1 MRKNRLDT
9 RKKHPLLRHAK
20 WIALCGIIGG
30 GIAFSNTCLAKPI
43 YRTKV
48 QLLVSAPVESVG
60 LGISFLSG
68 NTATPVTIITGL
80 FESPALVSA
89 LSKETKMDEREL
101 ARSWFV
107 QNDPLTSQIEL
118 TLDHQDPQRAA
129 TIIRRALEIGR
140 ILEVESV
147 KSTSKT
153 KAEQLKES
161 YEARIKEVDQAEIAY
176 REFLKE
182 NAPEIGSIA
191 GSGRQSWEVQ
201 QLQSQIRAEESK
213 LSALRAN
220 VRRAISNPAIPKQGP
235 LDALRQRLITLQTD
249 LSAIRSQS
257 GPDAPEL
264 KSKQEELLSTQ
275 KIYDRELAKTLQAL
289 EADLNTEVGVAQAAL
304 DAKRWQLNQ
313 IVLNSGGSPKVASQM
328 QTLIRQLQSVYR
340 AAAEARAEYEAARAE
355 SSIERSNWQRI
366 STPFVLEK
374 PINKGLI
381 RTSAAGFIL
390 GAFLAAFFAMLLT
403 PKSEFSD
410 AKQTPER
417 EEEEESWINVA

>member
-1 MRKNRLDT
+1 M
-9 RKKHPLLRHAK
+9 RHAK

-30 GIAFSNTCLAKPI
+30 GIAFTNTYLAKPV

-48 QLLVSAPVESVG
+48 QLLVSTPVESVV

-80 FESPALVSA
+80 FESPALVST
-89 LSKETKMDEREL
+89 LSREAKIDERDL

-140 ILEVESV
+140 NLEVESV
-147 KSTSKT
+147 KSTSKS
-153 KAEQLKES
+153 KAEQLKQS
-161 YEARIKEVDQAEIAY
+161 YDARLKAVDQAEIAY
-176 REFLKE
+176 RDFLQKSL
-182 NAPEIGSIA
+182 PETGSIL
-191 GSGRQSWEVQ
+191 GSGRQTWEIQ
-201 QLQSQIRAEESK
+201 QLRSRIQADESK
-213 LSALRAN
+213 ISAMRAN
-220 VRRAISNPAIPKQGP
+220 ARRAISNPAIPKLGP
-235 LDALRQRLITLQTD
+235 VDILRQRLNTLQAELD
-249 LSAIRSQS
+249 SIRGQL

-264 KSKQEELLSTQ
+264 KSKQEEVHSVQ
-275 KIYDRELAKTLQAL
+275 KVYDRELAQTMQAL
-289 EADLNTEVGVAQAAL
+289 EADLNSEIGAAQAAL

-313 IVLNSGGSPKVASQM
+313 IVLNSGGSPKVASEM
-328 QTLIRQLQSVYR
+328 QTLIRQLRSVYR
-340 AAAEARAEYEAARAE
+340 AAAETRAEYEAARAD

-366 STPFVLEK
+366 SSPFVLEK

-381 RTSAAGFIL
+381 RTSAAGFVL

-403 PKSEFSD
+403 PKSEF
-410 AKQTPER
+410 KEVRLTPEP
-417 EEEEESWINVA
+417 EEDKESWTNAA

>member
-20 WIALCGIIGG
+20 WIAMCGIIGG
-30 GIAFSNTCLAKPI
+30 GIAFTNTYLAKPV

-48 QLLVSAPVESVG
+48 QLLVSTPVESVV

-80 FESPALVSA
+80 FESPALVST
-89 LSKETKMDEREL
+89 LSREAKMDERDL

-140 ILEVESV
+140 ILEVDSV
-147 KSTSKT
+147 KSTSKS
-153 KAEQLKES
+153 KAEQLKQS
-161 YEARIKEVDQAEIAY
+161 YEARLKAVDQAEIAY
-176 REFLKE
+176 RDFLQKSL
-182 NAPEIGSIA
+182 PETGSIL
-191 GSGRQSWEVQ
+191 GSDRQTWEIQ
-201 QLQSQIRAEESK
+201 QLRSRIQADESK
-213 LSALRAN
+213 ISAMRAN
-220 VRRAISNPAIPKQGP
+220 ARRAISNPAIPKQGP
-235 LDALRQRLITLQTD
+235 VDVLRQRLNTLQAELD
-249 LSAIRSQS
+249 SIRSQL

-264 KSKQEELLSTQ
+264 KSKQDEVQSVQ
-275 KIYDRELAKTLQAL
+275 KVYDRELAETMQAL
-289 EADLNTEVGVAQAAL
+289 EADLNSEIGAAQAAL

-313 IVLNSGGSPKVASQM
+313 IVLSSGGSPKVASEM
-328 QTLIRQLQSVYR
+328 QTLIRQLRSAYR
-340 AAAEARAEYEAARAE
+340 AAAETRAEYEAARAD

-366 STPFVLEK
+366 SSPFVLEK

-381 RTSAAGFIL
+381 RTSAAGFAL

-403 PKSEFSD
+403 PKSEF
-410 AKQTPER
+410 KEVRLTPKP
-417 EEEEESWINVA
+417 EEDEESWTNAA

>member
-1 MRKNRLDT
+1 
-9 RKKHPLLRHAK
+9 
-20 WIALCGIIGG
+20 
-30 GIAFSNTCLAKPI
+30 
-43 YRTKV
+43 
-48 QLLVSAPVESVG
+48 
-60 LGISFLSG
+60 
-68 NTATPVTIITGL
+68 
-80 FESPALVSA
+80 
-89 LSKETKMDEREL
+89 
-101 ARSWFV
+101 
-107 QNDPLTSQIEL
+107 
-118 TLDHQDPQRAA
+118 
-129 TIIRRALEIGR
+129 
-140 ILEVESV
+140 V

-249 LSAIRSQS
+249 LNAIRSQS